1 MICNQRTKRRFASIH
16 LSGHLAGHL
25 AGPRLRGVCLQL
37 VGVLLAAG
45 VLTASAQAE
54 EPFQPCANTADGIT
68 LERRAVPGSK
78 FYEYRATAV
87 TTATPDV
94 VLRSIWNGVTEQLPA
109 TVKQRTVLSTSDAAM
124 LFYDQIKTKV
134 VSDRDYTLRFTWQR
148 NPQTGVIEVPFA
160 TANELGPPPAP
171 GHVRVPTIRGDW
183 IIAPMAQ
190 AAAPAAKSATPAA
203 ASGESTAAAT
213 ATRITYLCYS
223 EPGGSIPAFMAR
235 GAQQDQVLLDIRR
248 IIARSQHPAPKT
260 AAR

>member
-1 MICNQRTKRRFASIH
+1 MICNQRTKRSFASIR
-16 LSGHLAGHL
+16 LI
-25 AGPRLRGVCLQL
+25 GPLQSPRGACLRL
-37 VGVLLAAG
+37 VGVLLATAA
-45 VLTASAQAE
+45 LAASAQAE

-87 TTATPDV
+87 AMATPEV
-94 VLRSIWNGVTEQLPA
+94 VLRSIWNGNTEQLPA
-109 TVKQRTVLSTSDAAM
+109 TVKQRTVLSTSDTTM

-148 NPQTGVIEVPFA
+148 NPQTGVIEVPFV
-160 TANELGPPPAP
+160 TANELGPAPAP
-171 GHVRVPTIRGDW
+171 GHVRVPIIRGDW
-183 IIAPMAQ
+183 IITPI
-190 AAAPAAKSATPAA
+190 PAA
-203 ASGESTAAAT
+203 AAAEAAKTASAAAVSGESAAAA

-235 GAQQDQVLLDIRR
+235 GAQQDQVLIDIRR
-248 IIARSQHPAPKT
+248 IVGRAQHPAPKT

>member
-1 MICNQRTKRRFASIH
+1 MSCNQRTKHRSVSLRLTGHCPGAS
-16 LSGHLAGHL
+16 
-25 AGPRLRGVCLQL
+25 LRWVCLHFAGL
-37 VGVLLAAG
+37 VLALG
-45 VLTASAQAE
+45 ASAQAE
-54 EPFQPCANTADGIT
+54 ELFQLCTTTADGIT
-68 LERRAVPGSK
+68 LERRAVSGSK

-87 TTATPDV
+87 ANATSDV

-109 TVKQRTVLSTSDAAM
+109 TVKQRTVLSTSTSTM

-183 IIAPMAQ
+183 ILTPLP
-190 AAAPAAKSATPAA
+190 AAAAEAARSAAA
-203 ASGESTAAAT
+203 ASGESAAATAT

-248 IIARSQHPAPKT
+248 IIARAQHPAPKT
-260 AAR
+260 ASR

>member
-1 MICNQRTKRRFASIH
+1 MICNQRTKRSFASI
-16 LSGHLAGHL
+16 
-25 AGPRLRGVCLQL
+25 RLISPPLRPRGVYLRL

-45 VLTASAQAE
+45 ALAASAQAE

-78 FYEYRATAV
+78 FYEYRATTVA
-87 TTATPDV
+87 TATPDV
-94 VLRSIWNGVTEQLPA
+94 VLRSIWNGNTEQLPA
-109 TVKQRTVLSTSDAAM
+109 TVKQRTVLSTSDATM
-124 LFYDQIKTKV
+124 VFYDQIKTKV

-148 NPQTGVIEVPFA
+148 NAQTGVIEVPFA

-171 GHVRVPTIRGDW
+171 GHVRVPIIRGDW
-183 IIAPMAQ
+183 IIAPLGAQ
-190 AAAPAAKSATPAA
+190 AANSATPAA
-203 ASGESTAAAT
+203 ASGESATAT

-248 IIARSQHPAPKT
+248 IRERAQHPAPKT